1 MNEEKRMTLDD
12 FDFSKVKINPPK
24 PTQDQAHVLLRT
36 VEGAGVAL
44 WRESPTGQA
53 ELLPT
58 RRDLFKYEGGYSW
71 GYRGEGCKNLA
82 FAIVGRAY
90 EFDDLSPD
98 DLYEKA
104 IKLVETLIPTLEQH
118 VDHDVTVTAI
128 RKALGDGQRPL
139 FD

>member
-1 MNEEKRMTLDD
+1 MRAYVG
-12 FDFSKVKINPPK
+12 FRFHCSPNP
-24 PTQDQAHVLLRT
+24 
-36 VEGAGVAL
+36 
-44 WRESPTGQA
+44 
-53 ELLPT
+53 
-58 RRDLFKYEGGYSW
+58 
-71 GYRGEGCKNLA
+71 NLA

-118 VDHDVTVTAI
+118 VDHDVTVNAI
-128 RKALGDGQRPL
+128 RTALGDGQRPI